1 MLPWT
6 TLLHLGDLGI
16 TVPAAAAIAT
26 AFAAR
31 RAWSLAWRW
40 SVLFGLGML
49 LVGTSKIAYM
59 SWGIGLPL
67 LDFKAISGHA
77 AGATAVLPTLLFLCQ
92 RHWQEAY
99 APHRIGQW
107 GVNAGLAL
115 GMLVAALLVA
125 ANEHSLA
132 EAAAGYAVGAAV
144 SLCTVRAAT
153 ALPPLP
159 ALSRLIW
166 VGLAVLASVW
176 LMRSAHVGYWMI
188 KAARLLSGSRTL
200 HPLTID

>member
-16 TVPAAAAIAT
+16 TMPAAAAIAS

-40 SVLFGLGML
+40 CALFALGML
-49 LVGTSKIAYM
+49 LVAASKIAYM
-59 SWGIGLPL
+59 SWGIGLPRI
-67 LDFKAISGHA
+67 DFKAISGHA
-77 AGATAVLPTLLFLCQ
+77 AGATAVFPTLLFLCQ
-92 RHWQEAY
+92 RHWQERRASR
-99 APHRIGQW
+99 PNRPW
-107 GVNAGLAL
+107 GTPTGLAL
-115 GMLVAALLVA
+115 GMLVAAVLVA
-125 ANEHSLA
+125 ANEHSVA
-132 EAAAGYAVGAAV
+132 EATAGYALGAVV

-159 ALSRLIW
+159 NLSRLIW
-166 VGLAVLASVW
+166 VALAVLAAVW

-188 KAARLLSGSRTL
+188 KAARLLSGSNTL
-200 HPLTID
+200 HTLTID